1 MSGLLV
7 LFFYLP
13 FEKENEF
20 IDYGAKVMSVLIY
33 SFVLDFIRN
42 IVKNKILNIGE
53 KSFSCQI
60 CINILFTLFC
70 LPICIPPSFLF
81 RKFPVKGNEAPKLNF
96 EFAPECFSFSLR
108 KKFEMSKS
116 WNFRLGFFK
125 INVQSAEKFDSFNLF
140 AAKVYQSSPPDKNFF
155 LKLIS
160 ETE

>member
-1 MSGLLV
+1 MSGLLL

-96 EFAPECFSFSLR
+96 EFAPACFSFSLR
-108 KKFEMSKS
+108 TKFEMSKS
-116 WNFRLGFFK
+116 WNFRLLFSKSMFK
-125 INVQSAEKFDSFNLF
+125 APKSLILSIFSLQKFTSLLHLT
-140 AAKVYQSSPPDKNFF
+140 KTFF
-155 LKLIS
+155 LN
-160 ETE
+160 